1 MPESDTRQRAPQQL
15 SVALVCLMLA
25 QSALGLGVGH
35 AYRDVPWIRATWFGN
50 DAVTLL
56 VAVPLLLTALHLD
69 RRGSPRGRLV
79 WIGMLGYAIYNYAFY
94 LFGASLNAFFPLYV
108 AALVVASTALILL
121 LLTTDTEDLCRR
133 LRPRAPVRV
142 VGGSLTVVGVGLGVT
157 WLSMWAAF
165 VFAGQPTPVDP
176 EVFKL
181 VAALDLSLMVT
192 VLVTGGILLWRRR
205 PWGIVV
211 AALASIQGAL
221 YLFVLSVN
229 TLVLIGRGL
238 AEPPGELSIWGPL
251 TLVTSAAAATLIW
264 SMNDAG
270 TALARDDP

>member
-1 MPESDTRQRAPQQL
+1 MPDSDPRLRASPQQL
-15 SVALVCLMLA
+15 SAALVWLILV
-25 QSALGLGVGH
+25 QSALGLGFSH

-50 DAVTLL
+50 DGVSLL
-56 VAVPLLLTALHLD
+56 VAVPLLVIGLRLD

-121 LLTTDTEDLCRR
+121 LVATDAEDLSRR

-142 VGGSLTVVGVGLGVT
+142 VGGSLAVVGVGLGAT
-157 WLSMWAAF
+157 WLSMWAAY
-165 VFAGQPTPVDP
+165 VFADQPTPVDP

-192 VLVTGGILLWRRR
+192 VLVTGGILLWRGR
-205 PWGIVV
+205 PWGIVI

-238 AEPPGELSIWGPL
+238 AESPGELSIWAPL
-251 TLVTSAAAATLIW
+251 TLATSAAAATLIW
-264 SMNDAG
+264 SVQNA
-270 TALARDDP
+270 AVPARDDA